1 MLWTIV
7 LVLLGVWLLGLLS
20 RVGGAYI
27 HVLLLLAAAAV
38 MLNLVTSR
46 KG

>member
-20 RVGGAYI
+20 HVGGAYI

-38 MLNLVTSR
+38 LANLVTSR

>member
-7 LVLLGVWLLGLLS
+7 LVLLAVWLLGLLA

-27 HVLLLLAAAAV
+27 HILLLLAAAAV
-38 MLNLVTSR
+38 GLNLVTSR
-46 KG
+46 KA

>member
-20 RVGGAYI
+20 RVGGVYI

-38 MLNLVTSR
+38 MLNLITSR